1 MCAQTL
7 FCRPRVSV
15 VVSFLWFSL
24 FVERRLKCERQR
36 KERERGEKT
45 EARSVS
51 EAWKRR
57 SPKHFN
63 HFQKRKK
70 KTYQF
75 YILNDQNKGTSSPTG
90 KDCTVVGCVCMY
102 VCVCVSLF
110 CQSPLPKKKT
120 LRVKKAE
127 ARHQRRC
134 TFSYTHLQFKLDL
147 RKRENSLIE
156 KKVKIL

>member
-7 FCRPRVSV
+7 FCQPRVTV
-15 VVSFLWFSL
+15 VVCFLWFSL

-63 HFQKRKK
+63 HFQKRKEKK
-70 KTYQF
+70 KTYQL
-75 YILNDQNKGTSSPTG
+75 YIVNDQNKGTSSPTG

-102 VCVCVSLF
+102 VCVCVYSANLHY
-110 CQSPLPKKKT
+110 QKKKKNT
-120 LRVKKAE
+120 ESEKGGSATPKEMHFFIR
-127 ARHQRRC
+127 
-134 TFSYTHLQFKLDL
+134 TFT
-147 RKRENSLIE
+147 
-156 KKVKIL
+156 V